1 MTVWILSSLLVVS
14 VVVCIGLVYYIRALI
29 KSINDTNEITLGVF
43 VSVADYREH
52 LEKVYKME
60 TFYGDSVLQGLLE
73 HTRDMEEE
81 LAVVANEVSD
91 LLGKPLIPEK
101 LEEETD
107 A

>member
-1 MTVWILSSLLVVS
+1 MTVWILTSLLIVS
-14 VVVCIGLVYYIRALI
+14 VVVCTSLVYYIRALI

-101 LEEETD
+101 VEEETD

>member
-1 MTVWILSSLLVVS
+1 
-14 VVVCIGLVYYIRALI
+14 
-29 KSINDTNEITLGVF
+29 
-43 VSVADYREH
+43 
-52 LEKVYKME
+52 
-60 TFYGDSVLQGLLE
+60 DSVLQGLLE